1 MHIDCF
7 KYSRSTR
14 TNLCLQP
21 HSFRNIKK
29 FIQADLRER
38 KFSNYNR
45 SYFSR
50 LPAWIKSTRNRKEIL
65 KAILRLEQ
73 MASTIQPLTNK

>member
-1 MHIDCF
+1 HGALYVYSPAHLKELKIFIDA
-7 KYSRSTR
+7 
-14 TNLCLQP
+14 N
-21 HSFRNIKK
+21 
-29 FIQADLRER
+29 LRER
-38 KFSNYNR
+38 TKQNGNN

-50 LPAWIKSTRNRKEIL
+50 LPAWIKSTRNRKVIL